1 VGAFALVR
9 LRRGPLIETNPR
21 ETPLATQNKSIVS
34 FAKLTSGME
43 MPNLLDVQLRAFQ
56 TLLQTEAA
64 IQEREDVGLE
74 RVFNEIFPISD
85 VNGNFSLEFVR
96 YGLGEP
102 KYDMEECM
110 ERDMT
115 YAAPLKATL
124 RLIVWEDGGDDRR
137 PKDIIE
143 KEVYLGDLPL
153 LTPLGT
159 FIINGAERVIVS
171 QLHRSPGVVFEE
183 TIHPNGS
190 KLFNARIIPFRGS
203 WVEFTVDIHDV
214 VAVHIDKK
222 KKFPASALLRAVGY
236 SRDADILSLFFQKQ
250 AVELAVLERETV
262 REGRRGEVFH
272 GFLGEDVLDP
282 DSLEQGTARLFRDVV
297 LPGTGEVIE
306 RGATLT
312 AESYTAF
319 REAGLWSLPVA
330 PGQLLGRAGDELSAE
345 IIGRLQRAGIER
357 VQAFRPGHLGGSA
370 LRATLAK
377 DPTRGTLDAL
387 FAIHNLLRPGTA
399 PAPEV
404 WTEEEFEEGAGQVMH
419 IGDFVRLWADEASQ
433 PAEPAPREI
442 QRSTEERMLRFAKE
456 RGIKYVWES
465 FREERTEKAAR
476 SGRVLVFDLNRILQV
491 YSAVWRLLFQ
501 PRAALVVGSELNGKP
516 SAASDYGEYSEESL
530 NKRYDLGRVGRYK
543 INQRLQTA
551 FGALGFTA
559 PPAGMTAL
567 TAQDV
572 LAILYQLV
580 ELHEGRG
587 QTDDIDHLGNRRVRS
602 VGELIANQFSVGLSR
617 MARLVRERMSIVSD
631 PDKIN
636 IDDLVNARTVS
647 AVIQQFFGSSQLS
660 QFMDQTNPLAELTHK
675 RRLSALGPG
684 GLTRERAGF
693 EVRDVHYSHYGRMCP
708 IETPEGPNI
717 GLINSLTTFS
727 RINDLGFI
735 ETPYRKVVRAV
746 ARYPHKV
753 KLQEAVRLVIGER
766 NRNYAK
772 AGEEIDAV
780 RGREVFKAM
789 ITGAELAED
798 VRDWSEVFPRLL
810 AGEILQRDW
819 DEEFAALPVL
829 ARRGDRITEEIAQRI
844 TSQPVNLVR
853 VVSRRAGAEIRGVAP
868 ETIRNPIALPVR
880 VFAPS
885 DSALLAVPGTV
896 LTEEVVERLYQAQIE
911 GLAEAEV
918 PHDLPE
924 RVGLDYSDGIP
935 ALPPESEVGR
945 VALVP
950 AVILTH
956 VTPVVTTITAWL
968 SANEEENAPVA
979 QANAPLTAEN
989 RFANEYVLCRERGDF
1004 PLLRPD
1010 EIDYMDVAPD
1020 QLVSVAAA
1028 LIPFLEH
1035 DDANRALMG
1044 SNMQRQGV
1052 PLLFPEAPLVG
1063 TGLEETVARDS
1074 GAVVIARRGG
1084 TVVEVTADHI
1094 VVDTG
1099 VNTTSTDGEPLRRLA
1114 QFDRYRLKKYWR
1126 TNQDTAINQRPL
1138 VHVGQQV
1145 GRGDILA
1152 DGASTDRGELALGR
1166 NLLVAFMPWYGHNFE
1181 DAIVLSE
1188 RLVKDDVYTSIHIQ
1202 ELELQVR
1209 DTKRGMEEITR
1220 EIPNVA
1226 EESLIDLDERGVV
1239 RIGARVKAGDIL
1251 VGKITPKGETE
1262 LSPEEKLLTAIF
1274 GEKAKD
1280 VKDSSLKV
1288 PPGVEGTV
1296 IDVKVFSRRIDDPLL
1311 EKEHGQKI
1319 GELRAFERAEIGRIS
1334 EARDEELKDML
1345 RGKTVALF
1353 LKRGTV
1359 EPFLEEGTE
1368 LGDEVLKELD
1378 LTEVDL
1384 TTLKVTDR
1392 ETNERLRRLIDEAK
1406 RRIERVRLR
1415 TEEQI
1420 DKVFQPDE
1428 LPPGVVQLVKVYL
1441 AEKRKISVGDKMAGR
1456 HGNKG
1461 IIARI
1466 VPEEDMP
1473 FLPDGTPVDV
1483 CLNPLGVP
1491 SRMNVGQIL
1500 ETHLGWV
1507 ARVLGFEAK
1516 TPVFQGASEDEI
1528 GVLLRLAGVKWA
1540 AQALQVSGDAPE
1552 FDLEEARAIIKAL
1565 QSLPADDEP
1574 RPMRGIGR
1582 PMDRVFDAQILASDL
1597 AQKLRE
1603 VGRFLAAAAEEV
1615 LRDGDQTVEEAFP
1628 AIAAHARSGE
1638 NLNAAV
1644 EEFMQRAGLTPGAK
1658 VKLRDGR
1665 SGTEFSSP
1673 VSVGEIYM
1681 LKLSHLVD
1689 DKIHARSIGPYSL
1702 VTQQPLAGKAQ
1713 FGGQRFGEMEVWALE
1728 AYGAAHTLQ
1737 EILTVK
1743 SDDVNGRSRVYEA
1756 IVKGENLPEPGL
1768 PESFNVLVK
1777 ELQALGISV
1786 TLGN

>member
-1 VGAFALVR
+1 M
-9 LRRGPLIETNPR
+9 
-21 ETPLATQNKSIVS
+21 ATLDKPIVS

-43 MPNLLDVQLRAFQ
+43 HPNLLDVQLRAFD
-56 TLLQTEAA
+56 TLLQTDAA
-64 IQEREDVGLE
+64 AREREDVGLE

-96 YGLGEP
+96 YSLGEP

-124 RLIVWEDGGDDRR
+124 RLVVWEDVGDERR

-143 KEVYLGDLPL
+143 KEVYLGDLPV

-183 TIHPNGS
+183 NIHPNGS
-190 KLFNARIIPFRGS
+190 KLYSARIIPFRGS
-203 WVEFTVDIHDV
+203 WVEFTLDIHDV

-222 KKFPASALLRAVGY
+222 KKFPATALLRAVGF
-236 SRDADILSLFFQKQ
+236 SRDADILDVFFD
-250 AVELAVLERETV
+250 RETLTV
-262 REGRRGEVFH
+262 NTLETANTREGRRGEVFH
-272 GFLGEDVLDP
+272 GFLAEDVPDP
-282 DSLEQGTARLFRDVV
+282 TVLGPEGPVLYREVV
-297 LPGTGEVIE
+297 LPSTGEVFE
-306 RGATLT
+306 RGKRLT
-312 AESYTAF
+312 RELHAAL
-319 REAGLWSLPVA
+319 REAGVTHFPVV
-330 PGQLLGRAGDELSAE
+330 GQALVAKAGDELNGE
-345 IIGRLQRAGIER
+345 TLGRLLRAGIET
-357 VQAFRPGHLGGSA
+357 VSVFRGTGHGGTA

-377 DPTRGTLDAL
+377 DPTRGTLDSL
-387 FAIHNLLRPGTA
+387 FAIHNLVRPGTA
-399 PAPEV
+399 PAPDV
-404 WTEEEFEEGAGQVMH
+404 WSEDEFLAGGDTIMHVADFLNAWMERGAQPVDPMS
-419 IGDFVRLWADEASQ
+419 REA
-433 PAEPAPREI
+433 
-442 QRSTEERMLRFAKE
+442 QRSAEERMLRFAQE
-456 RGIKYVWES
+456 RGIRYVWES
-465 FREERTEKAAR
+465 FRDDRTEKAGR
-476 SGRVLVFDLNRILQV
+476 PSRVLVYELNRVVQV
-491 YSAVWRLLFQ
+491 YVAVWRLLFQ
-501 PRAALVVGSELNGKP
+501 PRTSLFVAGELNGANNT
-516 SAASDYGEYSEESL
+516 SVASTDYSEYTEESL

-543 INQRLQTA
+543 INQRLAPA
-551 FGALGFTA
+551 FEALGYTV

-572 LAILYQLV
+572 LAILWQLV

-587 QTDDIDHLGNRRVRS
+587 DTDDIDHLGNRRVRS

-660 QFMDQTNPLAELTHK
+660 QFMDQTNPLAEMTHK

-717 GLINSLTTFS
+717 GLINSLTTYA

-735 ETPYRKVVRAV
+735 ETPYRKVVRAIV
-746 ARYPHKV
+746 RYPAEA
-753 KLQEAVRLVIGER
+753 KLDEAVRLVLGDRARVFAKKGETV
-766 NRNYAK
+766 
-772 AGEEIDAV
+772 DAA
-780 RGREVFKAM
+780 RGREVFRAM
-789 ITGAELAED
+789 IVGAELAED
-798 VRDWSEVFPRLL
+798 VLDWSALFPRML
-810 AGEILQRDW
+810 AGELDQ
-819 DEEFAALPVL
+819 AAFENELGMLPVL
-829 ARRGDRITEEIAQRI
+829 ARRGERITDDLADRISA
-844 TSQPVNLVR
+844 QPVNLVR
-853 VVSRRAGAEIRGVAP
+853 VVSRRAGAAARGVAP
-868 ETIRNPIALPVR
+868 EAIRNPMSLPVR
-880 VFAPS
+880 VYQPT
-885 DSALLAVPGTV
+885 SAAVLAVPGTV
-896 LTEEVVERLYQAQIE
+896 LT
-911 GLAEAEV
+911 AEV
-918 PHDLPE
+918 ADALFE
-924 RVGLDYSDGIP
+924 RQSQGLETQEWGDTPDEVGLDYTSGVPSLP
-935 ALPPESEVGR
+935 AEGEVGR
-945 VALVP
+945 VVLGATGKT
-950 AVILTH
+950 TH
-956 VTPVVTTITAWL
+956 VTPVVTRINAWL
-968 SANEEENAPVA
+968 SANEEENARIA
-979 QANAPLTAEN
+979 QANAVLTEG
-989 RFANEYVLCRERGDF
+989 FTFQNEFVLCRERGDF
-1004 PLLRPD
+1004 PLLRPE

-1044 SNMQRQGV
+1044 SNMQRQAV
-1052 PLLFPEAPLVG
+1052 PLLFPDAPLVG
-1063 TGLEETVARDS
+1063 TGLESVIAVDS
-1074 GAVVIARRGG
+1074 GAVVVARRGG
-1084 TVVEVTADHI
+1084 TVMEVTADHI
-1094 VVDTG
+1094 LVDAG
-1099 VNTTSTDGEPLRRLA
+1099 MEGAGSADEPLRRLA
-1114 QFDRYRLKKYWR
+1114 QFDRYRMKKYWR
-1126 TNQDTAINQRPL
+1126 TNQDTALNQRPL
-1138 VHVGQQV
+1138 IRKGQV
-1145 GRGDILA
+1145 VKKGDVLA
-1152 DGASTDRGELALGR
+1152 DGPSTDGGELALGR

-1226 EESLIDLDERGVV
+1226 EESLVDLDERGVV

-1296 IDVKVFSRRIDDPLL
+1296 IDVKIFSRRIDDPIL
-1311 EKEHGQKI
+1311 EKERGQKI
-1319 GELRAFERAEIGRIS
+1319 GELRAYERSEIGRIG
-1334 EARDEELKDML
+1334 EARDEEIRELI
-1345 RGKTVALF
+1345 RGKEVALF
-1353 LKRGTV
+1353 LKKGTV
-1359 EPFLEEGTE
+1359 EPFFNEGTQ
-1368 LGDEVLKELD
+1368 LTDEVVEALD
-1378 LTEVDL
+1378 FNDIDL

-1392 ETNERLRRLIDEAK
+1392 GVNEQLRRLIDESK
-1406 RRIERVRLR
+1406 RRIERVRQR
-1415 TEEQI
+1415 TESQI
-1420 DKVFQPDE
+1420 DKIFQPDE

-1500 ETHLGWV
+1500 ETHLGWA

-1528 GVLLRLAGVKWA
+1528 GTLIRLAGATWA
-1540 AQALQVSGDAPE
+1540 RQALGVQGAMPPTFDVNDARMIAETVQAHDAAAGEGSRPE
-1552 FDLEEARAIIKAL
+1552 
-1565 QSLPADDEP
+1565 
-1574 RPMRGIGR
+1574 MGIGR
-1582 PMDRVFDAQILASDL
+1582 AIDWMLGAPETPEELNG
-1597 AQKLRE
+1597 KLRSLRDYLVSAARE
-1603 VGRFLAAAAEEV
+1603 VAESREGTLDTAFPAAAALASATGGEGLTAALEEHMA
-1615 LRDGDQTVEEAFP
+1615 T
-1628 AIAAHARSGE
+1628 
-1638 NLNAAV
+1638 
-1644 EEFMQRAGLTPGAK
+1644 AGLTPGGK
-1658 VKLRDGR
+1658 VRLRDGR
-1665 SGTEFSSP
+1665 SGAQFESP
-1673 VSVGEIYM
+1673 VTVGTIYM

-1786 TLGN
+1786 TLGS